1 MPKVGDTVT
10 VYNIDESGL
19 SYRGTIVRLNNTSR
33 SPTVDIVYTV
43 PVGEYVQSIP
53 IGKRESGGYAIMDS

>member
-10 VYNIDESGL
+10 VYNVDESGL
-19 SYRGTIVRLNNTSR
+19 SYRGHIVRLNAK
-33 SPTVDIVYTV
+33 TVDIVYTI